1 MNEKFIILAIDGGA
15 ASGKSTTAMTL
26 TQAMS
31 LMHVDTGS
39 HYRALC
45 LKLLEK
51 KVSANDERLGKV
63 LGALT
68 LDTEITGNQGRIRLD
83 GKVPDPDELR
93 SDLVNEKVSFFA
105 AQPDV
110 REKLLGYQQSLAG
123 VAESAGFS
131 GLVMEG
137 RDIGSVIYPEAQVK
151 IFLQAD
157 ERERKK
163 RREAEGQTDAI
174 SLRDKMDTTRKN
186 APLACPDGALVIDT
200 GRHSID
206 QVVGMVLDLAEKAR
220 S

>member
-15 ASGKSTTAMTL
+15 ASGKSTTAKTL
-26 TQAMS
+26 AQAMS

-45 LKLLEK
+45 LNLLEK
-51 KVSANDERLGKV
+51 KVSADDEKLGEV

-83 GKVPDPDELR
+83 GKVPDPNELR
-93 SDLVNEKVSFFA
+93 SDLINENVSFFA
-105 AQPDV
+105 AQSDV

-123 VAESAGFS
+123 VAESTGFS